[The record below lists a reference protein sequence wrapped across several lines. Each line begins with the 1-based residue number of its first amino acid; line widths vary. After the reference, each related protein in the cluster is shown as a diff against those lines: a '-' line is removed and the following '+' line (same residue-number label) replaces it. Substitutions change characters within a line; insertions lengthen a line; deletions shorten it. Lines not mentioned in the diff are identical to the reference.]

1 MARRNYKTMWFAI
14 VSSVE
19 LAGHQTDGEP
29 TKYFREYRCVWFNF
43 GRFQGGTAMAKF
55 TISPEGEI
63 TIDEV
68 SGEISVAA
76 AEATAK
82 QKAGGPTKKDELDI
96 ISLRRF
102 EKQIPDEA
110 AAVAFAEEAIW
121 QGDPR
126 CGRCGNN
133 NVYRV
138 KNGRPMSHRCRD
150 CKRHFSVRIGT
161 VMAETNLPV
170 RTWLL
175 AIHLT
180 LTARKGVSALQMH
193 RHLGVTYPT
202 AWFLDHRI
210 REAMK
215 QNKTPVMTGV
225 IQIDETWIGGKA
237 KNVHK
242 SKKKMEGWT
251 GMGNKFAVIGLR
263 QDDGTV
269 IIFPVPDIYAET
281 LQNAVLDNVK
291 PGSTVWSDEAP
302 AYKPI
307 SGYGYIHEWVT
318 HGSGEYVKDM
328 VTTNGIESFWALLKR
343 GYIGT
348 FHYMSWKHLHR
359 YCDEFAYRHNAGKG
373 NGFETIGA
381 VLRCM
386 VGKRVTYRQLIQ
398 KERKQ
403 GDVPKPDGE

>member
-1 MARRNYKTMWFAI
+1 MTEVVRLHIIHSTPHRPNLSIIVNLGPRRDE
-14 VSSVE
+14 SSSHGNKSLTE
-19 LAGHQTDGEP
+19 TA
-29 TKYFREYRCVWFNF
+29 FVWFNVDENTAGVAIVTTTRTTTSF
-43 GRFQGGTAMAKF
+43 GD
-55 TISPEGEI
+55 EGNI
-63 TIDEV
+63 TD
-68 SGEISVAA
+68 GPGVA
-76 AEATAK
+76 
-82 QKAGGPTKKDELDI
+82 PTKKEQQDI

-110 AAVAFAEEAIW
+110 AAITFAEEAIW

-126 CGRCGNN
+126 SVRSGNG

-215 QNKTPVMTGV
+215 QNKTPVMTGI

-237 KNVHK
+237 KNIHK
-242 SKKKMEGWT
+242 SIKKQEGWT

-269 IIFPVPDIYAET
+269 IIFPVPDTYAET

-291 PGSTVWSDEAP
+291 PGSTIWSDEAP
-302 AYKPI
+302 AYKPLL
-307 SGYGYIHEWVT
+307 GYGYIHEWVT
-318 HGSGEYVKDM
+318 HGSGEYVRDM
-328 VTTNGIESFWALLKR
+328 VTNNGVESFWALLKR

-348 FHYMSWKHLHR
+348 FHYVSWKHLHR

-373 NGFETIGA
+373 NGFETIGG

-386 VGKRVTYRQLIQ
+386 VGKRVTYQQLIQ

-403 GDVPKPDGE
+403 GDAPKPDGE

>member
-1 MARRNYKTMWFAI
+1 MAYRNYKTMWFAI
-14 VSSVE
+14 VSSRRP
-19 LAGHQTDGEP
+19 AGHQ
-29 TKYFREYRCVWFNF
+29 YFREYRCVWFNF

-55 TISPEGEI
+55 SISPEGEI

-68 SGEISVAA
+68 SGDIGIAPV
-76 AEATAK
+76 EAMAK

-110 AAVAFAEEAIW
+110 AAIAFAEEVIW
-121 QGDPR
+121 QGDPH
-126 CGRCGNN
+126 CGRCGNS

-150 CKRHFSVRIGT
+150 CKKHFSIRTGT

-175 AIHLT
+175 AVHLT

-215 QNKTPVMTGV
+215 QNKTPVMSGI

-242 SKKKMEGWT
+242 SKKKTEGWT

-269 IIFPVPDIYAET
+269 IIFPVPDTYAET

-318 HGSGEYVKDM
+318 HGSGEYVRDM
-328 VTTNGIESFWALLKR
+328 ATTNGIESFWALLKR
-343 GYIGT
+343 GYVGT

-386 VGKRVTYRQLIQ
+386 VGKRVTYRRLIQ
-398 KERKQ
+398 KEKQ
-403 GDVPKPDGE
+403 RNVPEPDGG

>member
-1 MARRNYKTMWFAI
+1 
-14 VSSVE
+14 
-19 LAGHQTDGEP
+19 
-29 TKYFREYRCVWFNF
+29 
-43 GRFQGGTAMAKF
+43 MAKF
-55 TISPEGEI
+55 TINPGGEI
-63 TIDEV
+63 TIDEMPDDTFV
-68 SGEISVAA
+68 
-76 AEATAK
+76 EATAK
-82 QKAGGPTKKDELDI
+82 QKAGGPTKKEEQDI
-96 ISLRRF
+96 ISLHQFDAR
-102 EKQIPDEA
+102 ISDEA

-150 CKRHFSVRIGT
+150 CKRHFSIRTGT

-215 QNKTPVMTGV
+215 QNKTPVMTGI

-237 KNVHK
+237 KNIHK
-242 SKKKMEGWT
+242 SKKKKEGWT

-269 IIFPVPDIYAET
+269 IIFPVPNTYAET

-291 PGSTVWSDEAP
+291 PGSTIWSDEAP
-302 AYKPI
+302 AYKPLL
-307 SGYGYIHEWVT
+307 GYGYIHEWVT
-318 HGSGEYVKDM
+318 HGSGEYVRDM
-328 VTTNGIESFWALLKR
+328 VTNNGVESFWALLKR

-359 YCDEFAYRHNAGKG
+359 YCDEFAYRHNVGKG

-386 VGKRVTYRQLIQ
+386 VGKRVTYQQLIQ
-398 KERKQ
+398 KERNH
-403 GDVPKPDGE
+403 GDAPKPDGE

>member
-1 MARRNYKTMWFAI
+1 MDSAYRNNKTIWFAI
-14 VSSVE
+14 VSRVE
-19 LAGHQTDGEP
+19 LAGHRADGEP
-29 TKYFREYRCVWFNF
+29 AKYFHCYQYVWFNF
-43 GRFQGGTAMAKF
+43 DTFQGGAAMAKF
-55 TISPEGEI
+55 SISPEGEI

-68 SGEISVAA
+68 PGDTS

-82 QKAGGPTKKDELDI
+82 RKAGGPTKKEELDI

-110 AAVAFAEEAIW
+110 AAIAFAEEAIW

-126 CGRCGNN
+126 CGRCGNG

-150 CKRHFSVRIGT
+150 CKRHFSIRTGT

-215 QNKTPVMTGV
+215 QNKTPVMTGT

-242 SKKKMEGWT
+242 SKKKKEGWT

-269 IIFPVPDIYAET
+269 IIFPVPDTYAET

-291 PGSTVWSDEAP
+291 PGSTIWSDEAP
-302 AYKPI
+302 AYKPLL
-307 SGYGYIHEWVT
+307 GYGYIHEWVT
-318 HGSGEYVKDM
+318 HGSGEYVRDM
-328 VTTNGIESFWALLKR
+328 VTNNGVESFWALLKR

-348 FHYMSWKHLHR
+348 FYYMSWKHLHR

-398 KERKQ
+398 KEKER
-403 GDVPKPDGE
+403 GDAPESDRE

>member
-1 MARRNYKTMWFAI
+1 MTADSNNNKTIWFAI
-14 VSSVE
+14 ASSVKP
-19 LAGHQTDGEP
+19 APHQPDGEP
-29 TKYFREYRCVWFNF
+29 AKYFREYRCVWFNF
-43 GRFQGGTAMAKF
+43 GRFQWRATMAKF
-55 TISPEGEI
+55 TINPEGEI
-63 TIDEV
+63 TIDEAP
-68 SGEISVAA
+68 GNISV
-76 AEATAK
+76 EATAK
-82 QKAGGPTKKDELDI
+82 QKAGGPTKKEQQDI
-96 ISLRRF
+96 VSLRRF

-110 AAVAFAEEAIW
+110 AAIAFAEEAIW

-150 CKRHFSVRIGT
+150 CKRHFSIRTGT

-215 QNKTPVMTGV
+215 QNKTPVMTGI

-237 KNVHK
+237 KNIHK
-242 SKKKMEGWT
+242 SKKKKEGWT

-269 IIFPVPDIYAET
+269 IIFPVPDTYAET

-291 PGSTVWSDEAP
+291 PGSTIWSDEAP
-302 AYKPI
+302 AYKPLL
-307 SGYGYIHEWVT
+307 GYGYIHEWVT
-318 HGSGEYVKDM
+318 HGSGEYVRDM
-328 VTTNGIESFWALLKR
+328 VTNNGIESFWALLKR

-403 GDVPKPDGE
+403 GDAPKPDGE